1 MAGGRPPVYGE
12 EKRAAICERIANG
25 ESLTAICKDDGFPA
39 KNVVLDWL
47 FNEPE
52 FATQYAR
59 AREAQAEHYL
69 DEIIQIADD
78 SVLDTEI
85 NPESG
90 NEVTNHDVIQRAKLR
105 VDTRKWAMSKL
116 APKKYGDRTALD
128 VSGDLNISNM
138 SDDELNAKLADILA
152 KTGVAG
158 PA

>member
-1 MAGGRPPVYGE
+1 MSEYPQETRDI
-12 EKRAAICERIANG
+12 ICDRLSGG
-25 ESLTAICKDDGFPA
+25 ESLTSICKEDGMPA
-39 KNVVLDWL
+39 KVTVFKWIRT
-47 FNEPE
+47 EPD
-52 FATQYAR
+52 FANQYAH

-116 APKKYGDRTALD
+116 APKKYGDRIQNEHTGPNGGPIKIQSAR
-128 VSGDLNISNM
+128 DLT
-138 SDDELNAKLADILA
+138 DDELAAITA
-152 KTGVAG
+152 SSGH
-158 PA
+158 